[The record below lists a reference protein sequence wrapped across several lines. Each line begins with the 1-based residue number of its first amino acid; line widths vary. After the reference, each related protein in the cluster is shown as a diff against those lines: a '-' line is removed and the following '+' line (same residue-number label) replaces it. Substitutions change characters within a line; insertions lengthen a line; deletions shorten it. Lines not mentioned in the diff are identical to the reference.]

1 MLNIHN
7 YDNSKFKSKSLLF
20 NYYVYKKEKVLNVF
34 NQLSVWLSFQLS
46 IIFLI
51 GIPIT
56 LFVWSIKKRNKA
68 VNKLLSIYWKISLL
82 FFISLLLLIGKY
94 NYALVITNISTLL
107 MTISVWFWN
116 DINDELREYDL
127 SYSLATTTKVWRWS
141 ITFISLNFL
150 IQSLKNITC
159 LSFINSGACEI
170 WLQPSTNLYNII
182 KNLFNFFFGANFTQ
196 PIAKF
201 AGLFSLLIYILG
213 LIQWSIIKLP
223 KNGRNSCFSEN
234 GKN

>member
-1 MLNIHN
+1 M
-7 YDNSKFKSKSLLF
+7 
-20 NYYVYKKEKVLNVF
+20 NVF
-34 NQLSVWLSFQLS
+34 NQLSVWLTFQLS
-46 IIFLI
+46 IIILI
-51 GIPIT
+51 GIPVT
-56 LFVWSIKKRNKA
+56 LSFWSIKKRNKA

-94 NYALVITNISTLL
+94 NYALVITNISTIL

-116 DINDELREYDL
+116 DINDEFKEYDF
-127 SYSLATTTKVWRWS
+127 SYYLITTTKIWRWS
-141 ITFISLNFL
+141 LTFISLNFL
-150 IQSLKNITC
+150 ILSLQNFSC
-159 LSFINSGACEI
+159 FSFINSAACEI
-170 WLQPSTNLYNII
+170 WLQPSSNLYIII

-201 AGLFSLLIYILG
+201 LGLFSLLIYILG